1 MPVSGA
7 VKTFKALSETT
18 RLRIMVLLARRN
30 LCVCELMF
38 VLKMEQS
45 RVSHQLKIL
54 RDAGLVEDV
63 RKGRWI
69 IYRIPGRARKTVEA
83 LLEAALRPE
92 LGKSAQVLRDV
103 ERMNICAKLDVRRT
117 RQIRPPAARGRGA
130 K

>member
-18 RLRIMVLLARRN
+18 RLRIMLLLVKKD

-45 RVSHQLKIL
+45 RVSHQLRIL
-54 RDAGLVEDV
+54 REAGLVEDV

-69 IYRIPGRARKTVEA
+69 IYRIPARARKKIEA
-83 LLEAALRPE
+83 LLAAALKPE
-92 LGKSAQVLRDV
+92 PGASARILRDI
-103 ERMNICAKLDVRRT
+103 ERMDLCARRDVRHK
-117 RQIRPPAARGRGA
+117 QPIRLPAADDIPG
-130 K
+130 